1 MFKLIL
7 TALVILTCS
16 VLSCGE
22 TTIIQGDNPGVISTV
37 AGGAQGVA
45 ETGSVATEVTIVK
58 PYQVIALSAGDFYI
72 LETEF
77 NRLLYVDS
85 RGQIEKIAGSST
97 AGFSGDGGNA
107 RDALLYAPAGFGL
120 DHDGSIYI
128 ADTSNHRVRKIDTAG
143 IITTIAGSNLA
154 GFDGDGGP
162 ATEARLY
169 EPRDVAIDPTGRIYI
184 SDYKNNRIRMVD
196 LDGTIQTICGS
207 DNYTFNGNG
216 IPSVEANLFKPLGL
230 DVDPQGDLYIA
241 VSGHHMIR
249 KIDNAGIISTVAG
262 SGIPGFSGD
271 GDDAVR
277 ASLYYPHDV
286 YIREDGGGFYIADY
300 QNHRIRFV
308 DINGTMFT
316 VAGNGEPGYNGDGL
330 FATDASLNF
339 PSGVSVDVFDNLYI
353 ADTSNFR
360 IRRVPFPT
368 VASDGS
374 GGEGTTESARSAV
387 ALMKTNTPN
396 RKGLIPG
403 RSDLSYGDRTEG
415 DF

>member
-374 GGEGTTESARSAV
+374 GGEVLQSPLGPQLR
-387 ALMKTNTPN
+387 
-396 RKGLIPG
+396 
-403 RSDLSYGDRTEG
+403 
-415 DF
+415 